1 MTIKVLY
8 FASLREQIGR
18 TGDEFDFNNDKLS
31 DMNIDQLWQY
41 ATQQASFPDDLLVA
55 VNQEY
60 TDQFA
65 SIKDGDE
72 VAFFPPVTGG

>member
-8 FASLREQIGR
+8 FASLREQLGR
-18 TGDEFDFNNDKLS
+18 SGDEFDFEKDKLS
-31 DMNIDQLWQY
+31 SMNIGNLWQH
-41 ATQQASFPDDLLVA
+41 ATSQSSFPEELLVA

-65 SIKDGDE
+65 LLNDGDE